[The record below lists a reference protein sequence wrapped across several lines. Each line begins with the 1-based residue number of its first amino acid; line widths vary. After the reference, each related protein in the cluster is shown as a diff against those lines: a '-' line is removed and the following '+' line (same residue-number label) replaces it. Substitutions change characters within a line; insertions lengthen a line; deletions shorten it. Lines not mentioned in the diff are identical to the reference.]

1 MTGLRISL
9 ISWKWRDRLMSVKS
23 LDLQTSHAYD
33 FKIILQRLSEEM
45 NIMGI
50 QVKNAPYRGARK
62 DSKGVS

>member
-1 MTGLRISL
+1 
-9 ISWKWRDRLMSVKS
+9 MSVKS